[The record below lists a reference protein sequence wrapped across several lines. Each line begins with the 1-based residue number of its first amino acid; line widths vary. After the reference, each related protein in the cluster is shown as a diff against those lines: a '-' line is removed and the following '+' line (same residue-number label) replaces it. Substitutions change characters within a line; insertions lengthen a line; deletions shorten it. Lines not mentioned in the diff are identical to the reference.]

1 MNEEILQ
8 VFKILEEEKAA
19 IRAEGRF
26 ENLTPNK
33 KHAIELLDKIHGRI
47 VQEVALKV

>member
-1 MNEEILQ
+1 MDEEILL

-19 IRAEGRF
+19 IRAESCF
-26 ENLTPNK
+26 ENLTPNERK
-33 KHAIELLDKIHGRI
+33 TIELLDKIHGRI

>member
-19 IRAEGRF
+19 IRAGGRF
-26 ENLTPNK
+26 ESLTLNERK
-33 KHAIELLDKIHGRI
+33 AIELLDKIHGRI
-47 VQEVALKV
+47 VREVALKV